1 METFKRGL
9 IVSCQA
15 LEDEPLYGNNTM
27 TKMAIAAEQ
36 GGAIGFR
43 LNGVEDIIEIGKISQ
58 LPKIG
63 ILKKNYDGYDV
74 FITPSLNEI
83 ELLVES
89 NPEVIALDAT
99 FRKRPGFSNPMDFI
113 THIKANYNVKI
124 MADISTFEEGI
135 AAQKAGADYI
145 GTTLSGY
152 TPYTLD
158 LPKPNL
164 DLVSKLAESLDIPLI
179 AEGNYITPCQAVQ
192 ALELGAHAVV
202 VGGAITRPKQITE
215 RFSSVIN
222 DFLIS

>member
-1 METFKRGL
+1 MEIFKRGL

-15 LEDEPLYGNNTM
+15 LEGEPLHGDDTM
-27 TKMAIAAEQ
+27 VKMAIAAEQ

-43 LNGVEDIIEIGKISQ
+43 LNGVNDIIKISNIST

-63 ILKKNYDGYDV
+63 IIKKKYEGFDV
-74 FITPSLNEI
+74 IITPSMHEV

-99 FRKRPGFSNPMDFI
+99 FRKRPDFSNPTDFI

-124 MADISTFEEGI
+124 MADVSTYEEGI
-135 AAQKAGADYI
+135 AAEKAGADFI
-145 GTTLSGY
+145 GTTLSSY
-152 TPYTLD
+152 TSYTQHS
-158 LPKPNL
+158 PRPNL
-164 DLVSKLAESLDIPLI
+164 DLISALVKIINVPLI
-179 AEGNYITPCQAVQ
+179 AEGNFITPDQAVK

-202 VGGAITRPKQITE
+202 VGGAITRPQQITE

-222 DFLIS
+222 NFLI